1 MQPNEPPPSP
11 PHLRFE
17 DWETRRLQRL
27 DEFAHALSR
36 GDRWTILAA
45 LGIAT
50 GIELA
55 GRTATAILLTDLQG
69 NAGATIDEL
78 SWVLIAY
85 NTGYICSLGVSA
97 GFVRSFGTRKLWLTS
112 LFLFALG
119 NLLTFSSHELTPLL
133 IARSIAGLGG
143 GVFLVRSIVFLR
155 ELFPKQEVARAVTMF
170 NTLVFSFKGLWPVLM
185 GAVSDATSWNNAF
198 LTQIPFIALSYFII
212 RRYMPARLVR
222 IAELP
227 PADYPGIGLMLAS
240 MLCGQIAL
248 SRGERDMWFQS
259 PFIVSLLVISVLC
272 FAAFL
277 WWDSRDGNQ
286 NPVFH
291 IRTILSQRTYSAA
304 FGLVLLCGVFL
315 GAGLYVIPQY
325 LRILQPYNAQQTAGF
340 YLVDTVGLFL
350 GVSFAVWIGIPRF
363 SGAKTAGLGIILF
376 GIANA
381 IFVLIWTDMTPG
393 NYIAYVLFLLG
404 IGSGLLLAGIS
415 LLSTGTLEKRF
426 QNEAASSYFFLRQV
440 GASLGVSA
448 AAVLIDQRM
457 TVHSSR
463 LLDTANRLDPMVQ
476 RVLRDFASLISARAN
491 GTSVSDPGNYEL
503 FQGLVVTQARLLAF
517 IDICFCL
524 AVAAVIGLIVLAIAR
539 WRQLHAVE
547 HPHLTSIVGR

>member
-1 MQPNEPPPSP
+1 MQQHQPQPNTPQ
-11 PHLRFE
+11 LRFE
-17 DWETRRLQRL
+17 DWETRRLQRIQ
-27 DEFAHALSR
+27 EYSQHVSR
-36 GDRWTILAA
+36 ADRWTVLAA
-45 LGIAT
+45 LGIAA

-55 GRTATAILLTDLQG
+55 GRTATGILLPDLQG

-97 GFVRSFGTRKLWLTS
+97 GFVRSFGTRKLWLAG
-112 LFLFALG
+112 LFLYGLG
-119 NLLTFSSHELTPLL
+119 TLLTYFSHELIPLL
-133 IARSIAGLGG
+133 VARGIAGLGG
-143 GVFLVRSIVFLR
+143 GIFFVRSIVFLR
-155 ELFPKQEVARAVTMF
+155 ELFPKKEMTLAVTMF
-170 NTLVFSFKGLWPVLM
+170 YAVVYPIRGLWPIAM
-185 GAVSDATSWNNAF
+185 GALSDATSWNNAF
-198 LTQIPFIALSYFII
+198 LTLIPFIVLSYFLVS
-212 RRYMPARLVR
+212 RYMPARLVR
-222 IAELP
+222 VDELP
-227 PADYPGIGLMLAS
+227 PADYPGVALMLAS
-240 MLCGQIAL
+240 MVCGQIAL

-291 IRTILSQRTYSAA
+291 IRTILSQRTYTAA

-325 LRILQPYNAQQTAGF
+325 LRIIQPYNAQQTAVF
-340 YLVDTVGLFL
+340 YLVDTIGTLL
-350 GVSFAVWIGIPRF
+350 GASSAVWICVPRF
-363 SGAKTAGLGIILF
+363 GAAKAAGLGIFLF

-393 NYIAYVLFLLG
+393 NYVAYVLLLQG
-404 IGSGLLLAGIS
+404 LGTGLLLVS
-415 LLSTGTLEKRF
+415 TSSLSTATLDRRF
-426 QNEAASSYFFLRQV
+426 QNEAATSYYFLRQV
-440 GASLGVSA
+440 GASLGVTA

-463 LLDTANRLDPMVQ
+463 LLDTANRLDPAVQ
-476 RVLRDFASLISARAN
+476 RVLRDFASLIAARAS
-491 GTSVSDPGNYEL
+491 GTSVPNPGNYQL
-503 FQGLVVTQARLLAF
+503 FQGLIVTQARLLAF

-524 AVAAVIGLIVLAIAR
+524 SVASGIGLVVLAVAR

-547 HPHLTSIVGR
+547 HSHLTTMAG

>member
-1 MQPNEPPPSP
+1 MHTNEPQQSP
-11 PHLRFE
+11 PPQRFE

-27 DEFAHALSR
+27 DEFAHDVSR
-36 GDRWTILAA
+36 ADRWTILVA

-55 GRTATAILLTDLQG
+55 GRTASSILLTDLQG
-69 NAGATIDEL
+69 NAGATLDEL

-112 LFLFALG
+112 LILFAFG
-119 NLLTFSSHELTPLL
+119 NLLTFFSHDLTPLL

-155 ELFPKQEVARAVTMF
+155 ELFPKTEAARAITMF
-170 NTLVFSFKGLWPVLM
+170 NILLFSFKGLWPVLM
-185 GAVSDATSWNNAF
+185 GAVTDSSSWNNAF
-198 LTQIPFIALSYFII
+198 LTQIPFVALSYFII
-212 RRYMPARLVR
+212 SRYMPARLVR
-222 IAELP
+222 IQELP
-227 PADYPGIGLMLAS
+227 PADYPGVALLLAS
-240 MLCGQIAL
+240 MVCCQIAL

-259 PFIVSLLVISVLC
+259 PFIVSLLVASVLG
-272 FAAFL
+272 FLVFL
-277 WWDSRDGNQ
+277 WWDSREDNQ

-291 IRTILSQRTYSAA
+291 IRTILSQRTYRAA
-304 FGLVLLCGVFL
+304 FGLVLLCGVFV

-325 LRILQPYNAQQTAGF
+325 LRILQPYNAQQTAVF
-340 YLVDTVGLFL
+340 YLVDSVAMFL
-350 GVSFAVWIGIPRF
+350 GVSVAVWVGVPRF
-363 SGAKTAGLGIILF
+363 GAAKTAGLGIILF
-376 GIANA
+376 GIANT
-381 IFVLIWTDMTPG
+381 IFVFIWTDTTPG
-393 NYIAYVLFLLG
+393 SDIGYVLFLHGL
-404 IGSGLLLAGIS
+404 GSGLFLAAIS
-415 LLSTGTLEKRF
+415 LLSTGTLERRF

-440 GASLGVSA
+440 GSSLGVTA

-463 LLDTANRLDPMVQ
+463 LLDVANRLDPTVQ
-476 RVLRDFASLISARAN
+476 TVLREFAALISARAN
-491 GTSVSDPGNYEL
+491 GTSVPDPGNYQL

-524 AVAAVIGLIVLAIAR
+524 AVAAAIGLIVLMVVR

-547 HPHLTSIVGR
+547 QHSHLSSIAH